1 VRCCGNV
8 PVSSRGLWQRKSTH
22 CPASYVA
29 DVSSGQEAPARG
41 CNIAQELIQSS
52 APLPAG
58 EEQLEIQMGL
68 SAQLRKTV
76 SNLSDICTKADQ
88 ELSCMVNSTEATL
101 NNAAWPWE
109 LKRAGRVTKQ
119 DAVILRH

>member
-1 VRCCGNV
+1 M
-8 PVSSRGLWQRKSTH
+8 LWKCPSQFKRPLAKESTH

-29 DVSSGQEAPARG
+29 YISSGQEAPARS
-41 CNIAQELIQSS
+41 CSIAQELIQSP

-76 SNLSDICTKADQ
+76 SNLSDICTKADR
-88 ELSCMVNSTEATL
+88 ELSCMVNSAEATL
-101 NNAAWPWE
+101 NNPAWPWE
-109 LKRAGRVTKQ
+109 LQRPGRGTKQ
-119 DAVILRH
+119 DAVVLWP